1 MIGEQLMEMIVIHSL
16 FATAFFFGI
25 VVVTMSAGIDIR
37 FRFRRR
43 ESMKKKKYDREI

>member
-1 MIGEQLMEMIVIHSL
+1 MEMIVTHSL

-25 VVVTMSAGIDIR
+25 IAITMSAGIDIR

-43 ESMKKKKYDREI
+43 WSMKKEKYDREI